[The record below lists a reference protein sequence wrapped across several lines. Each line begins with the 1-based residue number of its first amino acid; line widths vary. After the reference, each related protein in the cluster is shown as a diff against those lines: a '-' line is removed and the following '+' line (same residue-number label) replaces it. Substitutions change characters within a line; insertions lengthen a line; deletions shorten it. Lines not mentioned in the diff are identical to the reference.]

1 MPPTSEAA
9 PANFS
14 SGESGSCLT
23 NPMLWNWNTIGV
35 CFISEGWYMDSG
47 ALFATTCLAAFGL
60 AVFLQFARRASR
72 EWERHLFARN
82 IGNPQAFFDPINGIE
97 LAPLQPAAA
106 QPAAAQPAAAQ
117 PADAQSAGGQSA
129 GGQSAGGQSA
139 GGQSAGGQSA
149 GGQSAGGQ
157 SAGGQSAGGQPAD
170 AAQPAQPGGGQSVGG
185 QSVSGQSADGQPAA
199 AQPAQP
205 APANAPGNGQDA
217 ANRLPPFCPSY
228 VEHIIEASL
237 CTLRLVMTYVLI
249 LMAVSFNGYIIICIF
264 SGHFFGNVMFWRD
277 PVAKANK
284 PNVYQRVFQRPIVFG
299 NV

>member
-1 MPPTSEAA
+1 MPPTSAAA

-14 SGESGSCLT
+14 SGESRSCLT

-35 CFISEGWYMDSG
+35 CFISEAWYIDSG

-60 AVFLQFARRASR
+60 ALFLQFARRASR

-82 IGNPQAFFDPINGIE
+82 VGNPRAFFDPITGIE

-106 QPAAAQPAAAQ
+106 QPAAAQPADAQ
-117 PADAQSAGGQSA
+117 PADA
-129 GGQSAGGQSA
+129 
-139 GGQSAGGQSA
+139 
-149 GGQSAGGQ
+149 Q

-170 AAQPAQPGGGQSVGG
+170 AAQPAQP
-185 QSVSGQSADGQPAA
+185 
-199 AQPAQP
+199 AQP
-205 APANAPGNGQDA
+205 APANGPGNGQDA
-217 ANRLPPFCPSY
+217 ANRLPPFCPSF

-237 CTLRLVMTYVLI
+237 RTLQVVVTYVLI

-264 SGHFFGNVMFWRD
+264 SGHFFGTVLFWRE

-284 PNVYQRVFQRPIVFG
+284 PNVYQRLFQRPIVFG

>member
-1 MPPTSEAA
+1 MPPTSATA

-14 SGESGSCLT
+14 AGESKSCLT

-35 CFISEGWYMDSG
+35 CFISEAWYIDSG

-60 AVFLQFARRASR
+60 ALFLEFARRASR

-82 IGNPQAFFDPINGIE
+82 VGNPQAFFDPITGIE

-106 QPAAAQPAAAQ
+106 QPAPAQPAPAQPADAQ

-129 GGQSAGGQSA
+129 GGQSA
-139 GGQSAGGQSA
+139 
-149 GGQSAGGQ
+149 
-157 SAGGQSAGGQPAD
+157 
-170 AAQPAQPGGGQSVGG
+170 
-185 QSVSGQSADGQPAA
+185 A

-205 APANAPGNGQDA
+205 APANGPGNGQDA
-217 ANRLPPFCPSY
+217 ANRLPPFCPSF

-237 CTLRLVMTYVLI
+237 CTLRLVVTYVLI

-264 SGHFFGNVMFWRD
+264 SGHFFGTVLFWRD

-284 PNVYQRVFQRPIVFG
+284 PNVYQRLFQRPIVFG